1 MLLLI
6 CYNRLSEKESDY
18 MRFLTIERDDE
29 NSVKVSKELIQKCEN
44 IGWKYSESDPEVILS
59 VGGDG
64 TLLRGIH
71 DYIDKLDSLY
81 FVGIHTGTLG
91 FYTDYTQTE
100 IDQFILDIQKNQMTY
115 ENMPLLEV
123 YLPEIRETFY
133 ALNEV
138 RLVSPSRT
146 VQMDVYIDDEYF
158 EHCTGSGLC
167 ISTQAGSTA
176 INRALQGAVID
187 NGLQV
192 LQLCEIMPISHH
204 MHHSLRSPYIMKA
217 DRVIRIHSRNLDY
230 VNMCYDHK
238 EHPLKDIHEV
248 IIRTS
253 LKKARFAR
261 YKPYSYLKRIK
272 NLY

>member
-1 MLLLI
+1 MW
-6 CYNRLSEKESDY
+6 EKGSDL
-18 MRFLTIERDDE
+18 MRFLTIERDDP
-29 NSVKVSKELIQKCEN
+29 NSLEVAQEIIRKCES
-44 IGWKYSESDPEVILS
+44 IGWIYTEANPEIILS

-71 DYIDKLDSLY
+71 DYIDKLESLY

-91 FYTDYTQTE
+91 FYTDYTQNE
-100 IDQFILDIQKNQMTY
+100 IEQLIVDIQKNEMTS
-115 ENMPLLEV
+115 EKMPLLEI
-123 YLPEIRETFY
+123 YLPETGEKYY

-138 RLVSPSRT
+138 RLVSASRT
-146 VQMDVYIDDEYF
+146 VQLDVYIDDEFF
-158 EHCTGSGLC
+158 EHSTGCGVC

-187 NGLQV
+187 DGLQV

-204 MHHSLRSPYIMKA
+204 IHHSLRNPYIMKS
-217 DRVIRIHSRNLDY
+217 DRVIRIHSCNLNY

-238 EHPLKDIHEV
+238 ERSLENIHEV
-248 IIRTS
+248 VIRTS
-253 LKKARFAR
+253 RKKARFAR
-261 YKPYSYLKRIK
+261 YRPYSYLKRIK